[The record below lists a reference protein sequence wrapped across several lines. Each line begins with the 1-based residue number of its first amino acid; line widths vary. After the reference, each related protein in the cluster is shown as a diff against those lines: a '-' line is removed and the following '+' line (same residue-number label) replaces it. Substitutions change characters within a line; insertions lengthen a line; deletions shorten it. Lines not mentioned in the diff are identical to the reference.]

1 PVTINEIKLALNKLK
16 TTASAGQDKLKP
28 NIIKLISDDIS
39 LPLTHII
46 NLIFEHNKVPDEFKF
61 ANITPI
67 YKAGNSTEVQN
78 YRPISVLPAFSKLM
92 ERLLHDRI

>member
-1 PVTINEIKLALNKLK
+1 SGSIPNSLFLPPVTINEIKLAINKLK

-28 NIIKLISDDIS
+28 NIIKLIGDEIS

-61 ANITPI
+61 AHITLI
-67 YKAGNSTEVQN
+67 YKAGNSKEVQN
-78 YRPISVLPAFSKLM
+78 YRPISV
-92 ERLLHDRI
+92 

>member
-1 PVTINEIKLALNKLK
+1 SINENKVAINNLK

-28 NIIKLISDDIS
+28 NIIKLIGDEIS
-39 LPLTHII
+39 LPLSHII

-67 YKAGNSTEVQN
+67 YKAGISMDVQN
-78 YRPISVLPAFSKLM
+78 YQPISVLPAFLKLM
-92 ERLLHDRI
+92 ERLL